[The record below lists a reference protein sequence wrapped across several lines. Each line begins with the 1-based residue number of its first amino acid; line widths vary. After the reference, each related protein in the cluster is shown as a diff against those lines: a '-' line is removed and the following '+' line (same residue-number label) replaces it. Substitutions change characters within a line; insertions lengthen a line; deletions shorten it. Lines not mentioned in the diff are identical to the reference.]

1 MMSERQIPVYLLTTL
16 AFPYFQGFAVRPA
29 EEDCDLAN
37 EWWDKF
43 CALSDEKLEKAKS
56 IISLNKFK
64 EEDYECTDPEILE
77 ILSYYR
83 ITRDI
88 AEGNN

>member
-1 MMSERQIPVYLLTTL
+1 MSFKIKQ
-16 AFPYFQGFAVRPA
+16 F
-29 EEDCDLAN
+29 D
-37 EWWDKF
+37 
-43 CALSDEKLEKAKS
+43 ALVSIDSYHRRTMIEKAKS
-56 IISLNKFK
+56 IISPNKFK

-88 AEGNN
+88 AERNN

>member
-1 MMSERQIPVYLLTTL
+1 M
-16 AFPYFQGFAVRPA
+16 AVNYKKLCS
-29 EEDCDLAN
+29 EEDC
-37 EWWDKF
+37 
-43 CALSDEKLEKAKS
+43 
-56 IISLNKFK
+56 
-64 EEDYECTDPEILE
+64 ECTDPEILE

>member
-1 MMSERQIPVYLLTTL
+1 MEKGIDFFEE
-16 AFPYFQGFAVRPA
+16 AFGRNLDEYY
-29 EEDCDLAN
+29 

-43 CALSDEKLEKAKS
+43 RAISDEKLERAKS